1 MFIKTV
7 KKKLGIRS
15 KAEIERDNEMDYRTK
30 KSKARRQIETIRRD
44 MERLK
49 LEAYDHE
56 KHGEHE
62 KAVSKALQAANKQK
76 MLVRAN
82 VQLQKCTELHDM
94 AKTQQTMTDILETCR
109 DLSNG
114 IVNLADMEE
123 ALKVQ
128 AENEEALAC
137 LEDTGE
143 QMEMYAEGITAD
155 LMPEVRNV
163 AGEAALAEI
172 MACQEQVEP
181 IRNELPEIRPE
192 TIRNAQT
199 EEDAAWIQ
207 SRRENLRTLA
217 TEV

>member
-1 MFIKTV
+1 MFMKKV
-7 KKKLGIRS
+7 KKMVGIRT

-30 KSKARRQIETIRRD
+30 KSKARRQIETIRRE

-49 LEAYDHE
+49 LEACDHE

-76 MLVRAN
+76 MLASAN
-82 VQLQKCTELHDM
+82 KQLQKCTDLHDM

-114 IVNLADMEE
+114 IVDLADMEE

-128 AENEEALAC
+128 AENEEALAR

-143 QMEMYAEGITAD
+143 QMEMYAEGITTD
-155 LMPEVRNV
+155 LMPEVRNA

-172 MACQEQVEP
+172 MADQEQAEP
-181 IRNELPEIRPE
+181 IRTELPGIRPE
-192 TIRNAQT
+192 VIRNTQT

-207 SRRENLRTLA
+207 SRREDLRTLA
-217 TEV
+217 AEA